1 MRCFWR
7 SGGQRAGFR
16 WGTRGF
22 KVLSG
27 EFGPVP
33 TTHSRA
39 RVATLCV
46 AALSV
51 PGLVVT
57 GMLAAQPAAAADPA
71 GYQNVRINE
80 VTSSGDDTVELYNTG
95 STAVSISGW
104 KMSDDSFSAKSFSP
118 SAGTI
123 QPGGFVTFDSPKG
136 LGDSD
141 KLVIYTS
148 GGTVVD
154 RVEWATDKAKPA
166 MARCGGDGTGAWVTA
181 TAKATFGAPNAAG
194 CPASLPAAS
203 KVRINEVTS
212 NGSDT
217 VELYNGGTS
226 AVSVGAWKYV
236 DGDTG
241 HSAAKI
247 SSSDPSATSIPAG
260 GYVTFDSTIGLGDN
274 DSAFLLDGNGNTV
287 DSVTWATDAAKPSD
301 ERCAD
306 GTGWFRT
313 AATATLG
320 SANSCSGGG
329 GSTGGTGGQ
338 PGQLL
343 GGGGSLTSGCEPE
356 APSGSH
362 SAPSGTLAWPGG
374 QDVTIAD
381 NVCAFTTSTGPEGR
395 DVSGLAYDPSNPSVL
410 WAVKNKNW
418 LFKLTKSNGKWI
430 PDPSW
435 SATGK
440 QIRFSGGSGEPDSEG
455 VTVGGNGHLYVTS
468 ERDNTKNSAPKD
480 TILEYDPAA
489 TGSTLTP
496 LHQWDMTSQ
505 FPQLNTGDKD
515 DANLGFEG
523 VGYVPDSWLT
533 GNGWTDPLTGAAYD
547 PADYPL
553 HGSGLYFAGLEWDGT
568 LHVYGLNSNGTF
580 TTFGTVATGKSS
592 VMDVTFDAG
601 TQRIVATC
609 DNTCGETHTFMK
621 VDAAGA
627 IVPDVTYTNP
637 AVMPADNLEGFALA
651 PASTCVDGSR
661 EAVWSDDGIYG
672 FGSKT
677 SSSGHAIYSG
687 TFPC

>member
-1 MRCFWR
+1 M
-7 SGGQRAGFR
+7 
-16 WGTRGF
+16 
-22 KVLSG
+22 
-27 EFGPVP
+27 P

-39 RVATLCV
+39 RVATLCA
-46 AALSV
+46 AALTFS
-51 PGLVVT
+51 GLAVT
-57 GMLAAQPAAAADPA
+57 GILAAQPAAAADPA

-80 VTSSGDDTVELYNTG
+80 VTSSDNDTVELYNTG

-104 KMSDDSFSAKSFSP
+104 KMSDDSFSAQSFSP
-118 SAGTI
+118 SSSTI
-123 QPGGFVTFDSPKG
+123 QAGGFVTFNSPKG

-181 TAKATFGAPNAAG
+181 TSAATFGSANAAG
-194 CPASLPAAS
+194 CPSSLPAAS
-203 KVRINEVTS
+203 RVRINEVTS

-226 AVSVGAWKYV
+226 SVSVSSWKYV

-247 SSSDPSATSIPAG
+247 SSSSPSATSIPAG

-274 DSAFLLDGNGNTV
+274 DSAFLIDGSGNTV

-306 GTGWFRT
+306 GSGWFQT
-313 AATATLG
+313 ATTATLG
-320 SANSCSGGG
+320 SANSCAGGG
-329 GSTGGTGGQ
+329 GTTGGTTTGGTTTGGTTTGGTGGTGDQ

-343 GGGGSLTSGCEPE
+343 GGGGSLTSGCTPE

-362 SAPSGTLAWPGG
+362 STPSGTLAWPGG
-374 QDVTIAD
+374 ADVTIAD

-395 DVSGLAYDPSNPSVL
+395 DVSGLVFDPSNPSVL

-418 LFKLTKSNGKWI
+418 LFKLVKSNGNWI
-430 PDPSW
+430 PDSSW
-435 SATGK
+435 AAKGK

-455 VTVGGNGHLYVTS
+455 VTIGADGHLYVTS
-468 ERDNTKNSAPKD
+468 ERDNTNNTAPKD
-480 TILEYDPAA
+480 TILEFDPAA
-489 TGSTLTP
+489 TGSTLSP

-505 FPQLNTGDKD
+505 FPQLDTGDKD

-533 GNGWTDPLTGAAYD
+533 AGGWVDPLTGAAYD
-547 PADYPL
+547 PANYPL
-553 HGSGLYFAGLEWDGT
+553 HGSGLFFAGLEWDGT

-580 TTFGTVATGKSS
+580 TTFGAISTGKTS
-592 VMDVTFDAG
+592 VMDVTFDAV

-621 VDAAGA
+621 VDASGA

-651 PASTCVDGSR
+651 PASTCVNGSR

-677 SSSGHAIYSG
+677 SSDGHALYSG